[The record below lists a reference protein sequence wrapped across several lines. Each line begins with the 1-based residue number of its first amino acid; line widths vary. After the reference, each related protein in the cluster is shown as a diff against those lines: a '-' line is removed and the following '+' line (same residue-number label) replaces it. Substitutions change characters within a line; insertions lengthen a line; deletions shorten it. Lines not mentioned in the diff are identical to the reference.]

1 MTFPRFFIDRPIFA
15 IVLSVLMVLAGIVAF
30 FQLPLSEYPSVTPP
44 TVQVTASY
52 PGANPKVIGE
62 TVAAPLEQA
71 ITGVE
76 GMLYMSSQSAT
87 DGRMILTVTFAQGTN
102 ADMAQIQV
110 QNRVARAL
118 PRLPEEVQRQG
129 VVTQKTSPDI
139 LMVVHLV
146 SPDKRYDPLY
156 ISNYAY
162 LQVRD
167 ELSRIPGISDVLVWG
182 AGEYSMRLWLDPSL
196 IAARGLTAGDVIAAV
211 REQNVQ
217 VAAGSVGQA
226 PNSSAAFQVTVNTL
240 GRLTDEAQFGDIIIR
255 TGADGQVTRLR
266 DVARIEMGAD
276 AYALRSLLDGEP
288 AVALQVI
295 QSPGANALEVSQAV
309 RTTMQRLEAKFPEG
323 LSSRIAYDP
332 TVFVRASLE
341 SVATTLLEA
350 ILLVVIVVV
359 LFLRNWRASI
369 IPLMA
374 VPVSL
379 IGTFAVMHLMG
390 FSLNTL
396 SLFGLVLSI
405 GIVVDDAIVVV
416 ENVERHIENGEEPAQ
431 AARLAMDEVTGP
443 IIAITSV
450 LAAVFIPTA
459 FLSGLQG
466 EFYRQ
471 FALTI
476 AISTILSAINSLTLS
491 PALAGMLLR
500 PRGVGLVHDPRSLR
514 GRADRFFKAL
524 GRPFQRAP
532 DAYGNTVRKVVR
544 ISGVALLVYVG
555 LLALTFFG
563 FKAVPPGFVPIQ
575 DKYYLVAIAQL
586 PNSASLDR
594 TDAVATQMSKIALAE
609 PGVESVVAFPGLS
622 INGFVNVPNAAV
634 LFFMLDPFKDR
645 TTPDLNALA
654 IAGRLQAKFAS
665 IPDGF
670 LGVFPPPPVPGLGA
684 TGGFKMLVEDR
695 SGAGL
700 DALVQQTQILMTKAT
715 ESGQVAGLLTS
726 LDVNAPQL
734 DVAID
739 RTQAQSQGVRL
750 DDVFESLQV
759 YLGSLY
765 VNDFNRFGRTYKV
778 TAQADADHRMQAEAI
793 GRLQVRNAAGDMLP
807 LSSFVTVTP
816 SSGPDRVIHYNGYP
830 SADISGGAMAG
841 VSSGQAVAVMERLA
855 KEVLPEGMSFEWT
868 DLTYQQKLA
877 GDSALFIFPLCVL
890 LAYLILAAQYNSW
903 LLPLSVLLIVPMCL
917 LSAIL
922 GVWLTDGDN
931 NVFVQIGLIVLVG
944 LAAKN
949 AILIVEFARH
959 REAEGSSALDA
970 VIDACRLRLRP
981 ILMTSIAFIA
991 GVVPLVL
998 ATGAGAEM
1006 RQAMGIAVFAGMLGV
1021 TLFGL
1026 FLTPVFYVVM
1036 RGLAARFERPRSR
1049 AKLLMEESTS

>member
-1 MTFPRFFIDRPIFA
+1 MSFPRFFIDRPIFA
-15 IVLSVLMVLAGIVAF
+15 IVLSVLMMIGGIVAF
-30 FQLPLSEYPSVTPP
+30 FHLPLNEYPAVTPP

-52 PGANPKVIGE
+52 PGANPQVIAE
-62 TVAAPLEQA
+62 TVAAPLEQV

-76 GMLYMSSQSAT
+76 GMLYMTSQSAT
-87 DGRMILTVTFAQGTN
+87 DGRMILTATFAQGTN

-110 QNRVARAL
+110 QNRVSRAL
-118 PRLPEEVQRQG
+118 PRLPEEVQRLG

-139 LMVVHLV
+139 LMVVHLL
-146 SPDKRYDPLY
+146 SPDQRYDPLY

-167 ELSRIPGISDVLVWG
+167 ELSRLPGINDVLVWG
-182 AGEYSMRLWLDPSL
+182 AGEYSMRLWLDPDL

-226 PNSSAAFQVTVNTL
+226 PDSTAAFQVTVNTL
-240 GRLTDEAQFGDIIIR
+240 GRLTDEEQFGDIIIR
-255 TGADGQVTRLR
+255 TGDNGQVTRLR

-288 AVALQVI
+288 AVALQII
-295 QSPGANALEVSQAV
+295 QSPGANALDVAQSV
-309 RTTMQRLEAKFPEG
+309 RETMQRLQTNFPEG
-323 LSSRIAYDP
+323 LVSRIAYDP

-341 SVATTLLEA
+341 SVAITLMEA

-359 LFLRNWRASI
+359 VFLRNWRASL

-374 VPVSL
+374 VPVSI

-416 ENVERHIENGEEPAQ
+416 ENVERHIENGEEPMQ
-431 AARLAMDEVTGP
+431 AARRAMGEVTGP

-476 AISTILSAINSLTLS
+476 AISTILSAVNSLTLS
-491 PALAGMLLR
+491 PALAGLLLR
-500 PRGVGLVHDPRSLR
+500 PRHAALVHDPRSLR
-514 GRADRFFKAL
+514 GRATRLLEVL

-532 DAYGNTVRKVVR
+532 QAYGNTVRKVVGR
-544 ISGVALLVYVG
+544 RGVALLAYGG
-555 LLALTFFG
+555 LLALTWFG
-563 FKAVPPGFVPIQ
+563 FNAVPAGFVPMQ
-575 DKYYLVAIAQL
+575 DKYYLVGIAQL
-586 PNSASLDR
+586 PNAASLER
-594 TDAVATQMSKIALAE
+594 TDAVVRQMSKIALDE

-622 INGFVNVPNAAV
+622 VNGFVNVPNAAV
-634 LFFMLDPFKDR
+634 MFVMLDPFKER
-645 TTPDLNALA
+645 TSPDMAAVA

-670 LGVFPPPPVPGLGA
+670 LGVFPPPPVPGLGV
-684 TGGFKMLVEDR
+684 TGGFKLQVEDR
-695 SGAGL
+695 GGVGL
-700 DALVQQTQILMTKAT
+700 EALVQQTQVLMTKAT
-715 ESGQVAGLLTS
+715 ESGQVAGLMTS

-734 DVAID
+734 NVDID
-739 RTQAQSQGVRL
+739 RTQVKSQGVRL
-750 DDVFESLQV
+750 ADVFESLQV

-793 GRLQVRNAAGDMLP
+793 GRLQVRNAVGDMLP
-807 LSSFVTVTP
+807 LSAFVTVTP

-830 SADISGGAMAG
+830 SADISGGAMPG
-841 VSSGQAVAVMERLA
+841 VSSGQAVALMERLA
-855 KEVLPEGMSFEWT
+855 QEVLPEGVTYEWT

-877 GDSALFIFPLCVL
+877 GSSALFIFPLCVL

-903 LLPLSVLLIVPMCL
+903 LLPLAVLLIVPMCL

-922 GVWLTDGDN
+922 GVWLVEGDN
-931 NVFVQIGLIVLVG
+931 NVFVQIGLVVLVG

-949 AILIVEFARH
+949 AILIVEFARSL
-959 REAEGSSALDA
+959 EAEGASPLEA
-970 VIDACRLRLRP
+970 VIHACQLRLRP
-981 ILMTSIAFIA
+981 ILMTSLAFIA
-991 GVVPLVL
+991 GVVPLVF
-998 ATGAGAEM
+998 ASGAGAEM
-1006 RQAMGIAVFAGMLGV
+1006 RHAMGVAVFAGMLGV

-1036 RGLAARFERPRSR
+1036 RSLALRVQRQGASP
-1049 AKLLMEESTS
+1049 KVQLKESAS

>member
-15 IVLSVLMVLAGIVAF
+15 IVLSVLTVIAGGVAF
-30 FQLPLSEYPSVTPP
+30 FQLPLSEYPAVTPP
-44 TVQVTASY
+44 TVQVMASY
-52 PGANPKVIGE
+52 PGANPKVIAE

-87 DGRMILTVTFAQGTN
+87 DGRMILTVTFAQGTD

-110 QNRVARAL
+110 QNRVSRAL
-118 PRLPEEVQRQG
+118 PRLPDEVQRQG

-139 LMVVHLV
+139 LMVVHLL

-167 ELSRIPGISDVLVWG
+167 ELSRIAGVSDVLVWG
-182 AGEYSMRLWLDPSL
+182 AGEYSMRLWLDPNL

-240 GRLTDEAQFGDIIIR
+240 GRLTDEAQFGDIILR
-255 TGADGQVTRLR
+255 TGGDGQVTRLR

-288 AVALQVI
+288 AVALQII
-295 QSPGANALEVSQAV
+295 QSPGANALDVAQAV
-309 RTTMQRLEAKFPEG
+309 RTTMQRLEGSFPAG

-359 LFLRNWRASI
+359 LFLRNWRASL

-416 ENVERHIENGEEPAQ
+416 ENVERHIENGEAPAQ
-431 AARLAMDEVTGP
+431 AARRAMDEVTGP

-459 FLSGLQG
+459 FLTGLQG

-476 AISTILSAINSLTLS
+476 AISTILSAVNSLTLS
-491 PALAGMLLR
+491 PALAALLLR
-500 PRGVGLVHDPRSLR
+500 PRTHGVVHEPRSLR
-514 GRADRFFKAL
+514 GRAGRFFEAL

-532 DAYGNTVRKVVR
+532 HAYGNTVRKVVR
-544 ISGVALLVYVG
+544 VSGVALLLYGG
-555 LLALTFFG
+555 LLALAYFG
-563 FKAVPPGFVPIQ
+563 FKAVPPGFVPMQ

-594 TDAVATQMSKIALAE
+594 TDAVAKQMSKIALAE
-609 PGVESVVAFPGLS
+609 PGVESIVAFPGLS

-634 LFFMLDPFKDR
+634 MFVMLDPFKDR
-645 TTPDLNALA
+645 TTPDLTATA

-665 IPDGF
+665 IPDGY

-684 TGGFKMLVEDR
+684 TGGFKMQVEDR

-700 DALVQQTQILMTKAT
+700 DALVRQTQVLMTKAS
-715 ESGQVAGLLTS
+715 ESGQVVGLMTS

-739 RTQAQSQGVRL
+739 RTQAKAQGVRL
-750 DDVFESLQV
+750 ADVFESLQV

-816 SSGPDRVIHYNGYP
+816 SSGPDRVIRYNGYP

-903 LLPLSVLLIVPMCL
+903 LLPLAVLMIVPMCL
-917 LSAIL
+917 LSAII
-922 GVWLTDGDN
+922 GVWLVGGDN

-949 AILIVEFARH
+949 AILIVEFARSL
-959 REAEGSSALDA
+959 EAEGLSALDA
-970 VIDACRLRLRP
+970 VVEACQLRLRP
-981 ILMTSIAFIA
+981 ILMTSLAFIA

-998 ATGAGAEM
+998 ASGAGAEM
-1006 RQAMGIAVFAGMLGV
+1006 RHAMGTAVFTGMLGV

-1036 RGLAARFERPRSR
+1036 RGLAARFERPGSSTR
-1049 AKLLMEESTS
+1049 ARMEGSTS

>member
-1 MTFPRFFIDRPIFA
+1 MSFPRFFIDRPIFA
-15 IVLSVLMVLAGIVAF
+15 IVLSVLMMIGGIVAF
-30 FQLPLSEYPSVTPP
+30 FHLPLSEYPAVTPP

-52 PGANPKVIGE
+52 PGANPQVIAE
-62 TVAAPLEQA
+62 TVAAPLEQV

-76 GMLYMSSQSAT
+76 GMLYMTSQSAT
-87 DGRMILTVTFAQGTN
+87 DGRMILTATFAQGTN

-110 QNRVARAL
+110 QNRVSRAL
-118 PRLPEEVQRQG
+118 PRLPEEVQRLG

-139 LMVVHLV
+139 LMVVHLL
-146 SPDKRYDPLY
+146 SPDQRYDPLY

-167 ELSRIPGISDVLVWG
+167 ELSRLPGINDVLVWG
-182 AGEYSMRLWLDPSL
+182 AGEYSMRLWLDPDL

-226 PNSSAAFQVTVNTL
+226 PDSTAAFQVTVNTL
-240 GRLTDEAQFGDIIIR
+240 GRLTDEEQFGDIIIR
-255 TGADGQVTRLR
+255 TGDNGQVTRLR

-288 AVALQVI
+288 AVALQII
-295 QSPGANALEVSQAV
+295 QSPGANALDVAQSV
-309 RTTMQRLEAKFPEG
+309 RETMQRLQTNFPEG
-323 LSSRIAYDP
+323 LVSRIAYDP

-341 SVATTLLEA
+341 SVAITLMEA

-359 LFLRNWRASI
+359 VFLRNWRASL

-374 VPVSL
+374 VPVSI

-416 ENVERHIENGEEPAQ
+416 ENVERHIENGEEPMQ
-431 AARLAMDEVTGP
+431 AARRAMGEVTGP

-476 AISTILSAINSLTLS
+476 AISTILSAVNSLTLS
-491 PALAGMLLR
+491 PALAGLLLR
-500 PRGVGLVHDPRSLR
+500 PRHAALVHDPRSLR
-514 GRADRFFKAL
+514 GRATRLLEVL

-532 DAYGNTVRKVVR
+532 QAYGNTVRKVVGR
-544 ISGVALLVYVG
+544 RGVALLAYGG
-555 LLALTFFG
+555 LLALTWFG
-563 FKAVPPGFVPIQ
+563 FNAVPAGFVPMQ
-575 DKYYLVAIAQL
+575 DKYYLVGIAQL
-586 PNSASLDR
+586 PNAASLER
-594 TDAVATQMSKIALAE
+594 TDAVVRQMSKIALDE

-622 INGFVNVPNAAV
+622 VNGFVNVPNAAV
-634 LFFMLDPFKDR
+634 MFVMLDPFKER
-645 TTPDLNALA
+645 TSPDMAAVA

-670 LGVFPPPPVPGLGA
+670 LGVFPPPPVPGLGV
-684 TGGFKMLVEDR
+684 TGGFKLQVEDR
-695 SGAGL
+695 GGVGL
-700 DALVQQTQILMTKAT
+700 EALVQQTQVLMTKAT
-715 ESGQVAGLLTS
+715 ESGQVAGLMTS

-734 DVAID
+734 NVDID
-739 RTQAQSQGVRL
+739 RTQVKSQGVRL
-750 DDVFESLQV
+750 ADVFESLQV

-793 GRLQVRNAAGDMLP
+793 GRLQVRNAVGDMLP
-807 LSSFVTVTP
+807 LSAFVTVTP

-830 SADISGGAMAG
+830 SADISGGAMPG
-841 VSSGQAVAVMERLA
+841 VSSGQAVALMERLA
-855 KEVLPEGMSFEWT
+855 QEVLPEGVTYEWT

-877 GDSALFIFPLCVL
+877 GSSALFIFPLCVL

-903 LLPLSVLLIVPMCL
+903 LLPLAVLLIVPMCL

-922 GVWLTDGDN
+922 GVWLVEGDN
-931 NVFVQIGLIVLVG
+931 NVFVQIGLVVLVG

-949 AILIVEFARH
+949 AILIVEFARSL
-959 REAEGSSALDA
+959 EAEGASPLEA
-970 VIDACRLRLRP
+970 VIHACQLRLRP
-981 ILMTSIAFIA
+981 ILMTSLAFIA
-991 GVVPLVL
+991 GVVPLVF
-998 ATGAGAEM
+998 ASGAGAEM
-1006 RQAMGIAVFAGMLGV
+1006 RHAMGVAVFTGMLGV

-1036 RGLAARFERPRSR
+1036 RSLALRVQRQGASP
-1049 AKLLMEESTS
+1049 KVQLKESAS

>member
-1 MTFPRFFIDRPIFA
+1 MTFPRFFIKRPIFA
-15 IVLSVLMVLAGIVAF
+15 IVLSILTLIAGTVAL
-30 FQLPLSEYPSVTPP
+30 FQLPLSEYPAVTPP

-52 PGANPKVIGE
+52 PGANPKVIAE

-76 GMLYMSSQSAT
+76 GMLYMSSQAAT
-87 DGRMILTVTFAQGTN
+87 DGRMTLTVTFAQGTN

-118 PRLPEEVQRQG
+118 PRLPAEVQHQG

-139 LMVVHLV
+139 LMVVHLL
-146 SPDKRYDPLY
+146 SPDQCYDPLY

-167 ELSRIPGISDVLVWG
+167 ELSRIPGVSDVQVWG
-182 AGEYSMRLWLDPSL
+182 AGEYSMRLWLDPDL

-226 PNSSAAFQVTVNTL
+226 PDSNAAFQVTVNTL
-240 GRLTDEAQFGDIIIR
+240 GRLADEKQFGDIIIR
-255 TGADGQVTRLR
+255 TGSDGRVTRLR

-288 AVALQVI
+288 AVALQII
-295 QSPGANALEVSQAV
+295 QSPGANALDVAQAV
-309 RTTMQRLEAKFPEG
+309 RATVKRLEGNFPAG

-341 SVATTLLEA
+341 SVVTTLREA

-359 LFLRNWRASI
+359 VFLRSWRASL
-369 IPLMA
+369 IPLLA

-379 IGTFAVMHLMG
+379 VGTFAIMYLMG

-416 ENVERHIENGEEPAQ
+416 ENVERHIENGKTPQQ

-443 IIAITSV
+443 IVAITSV
-450 LAAVFIPTA
+450 LAAVFVPTA
-459 FLSGLQG
+459 FLNGLQG

-476 AISTILSAINSLTLS
+476 AISTLLSALNSLTLS

-500 PRGVGLVHDPRSLR
+500 PHPAKPRAP
-514 GRADRFFKAL
+514 GRIGRVLQAAV
-524 GRPFQRAP
+524 RPFQRAP
-532 DAYGNTVRKVVR
+532 DAYANAVRKTVRVR
-544 ISGVALLVYVG
+544 GMALAIYGGLLV
-555 LLALTFFG
+555 LTFFS
-563 FKAVPPGFVPIQ
+563 FQAVPPGFVPMQ
-575 DKYYLVAIAQL
+575 DKYYLVGIAQL

-594 TDAVATQMSKIALAE
+594 TDAVVKQMSKIALAE

-634 LFFMLDPFKDR
+634 MFVMLDPFKDR
-645 TTPDLNALA
+645 ATPDLAASA
-654 IAGRLQAKFAS
+654 IAGRLQAKFAD

-684 TGGFKMLVEDR
+684 TGGFKMQVEDR

-700 DALVQQTQILMTKAT
+700 ESLVEHTRILMMKAT
-715 ESGQVAGLLTS
+715 ESGQVAGLMTS
-726 LDVNAPQL
+726 LDINAPQL
-734 DVAID
+734 DVVID
-739 RTQAQSQGVRL
+739 RTQAQSQGVSL
-750 DDVFESLQV
+750 ADVFESLQI

-765 VNDFNRFGRTYKV
+765 INDFNRFGRTYKV
-778 TAQADADHRMQAEAI
+778 TAQADAAHRMQAEAI

-816 SSGPDRVIHYNGYP
+816 GSGPDRIIRYNGYP
-830 SADISGGAMAG
+830 SADISGGAAMG
-841 VSSGQAVAVMERLA
+841 VSSGQAAALMERLA
-855 KEVLPEGMSFEWT
+855 KETLPEGMTVEWT

-877 GDSALFIFPLCVL
+877 GDAALFIFPLCVL
-890 LAYLILAAQYNSW
+890 LAYLILATQYNSW
-903 LLPLSVLLIVPMCL
+903 LLPLAVLLIVPMCL
-917 LSAIL
+917 LSAMI
-922 GVWLTDGDN
+922 GVWLLGGDN

-949 AILIVEFARH
+949 AILIVEFARSL
-959 REAEGSSALDA
+959 EDEGANALEA
-970 VIDACRLRLRP
+970 VIKACRLRLRP
-981 ILMTSIAFIA
+981 IVMTSIAFIA
-991 GVVPLVL
+991 GVIPLIF
-998 ATGAGAEM
+998 ASDAGAEM
-1006 RQAMGIAVFAGMLGV
+1006 RHAMGVAVFAGMLGV

-1026 FLTPVFYVVM
+1026 FLTPVFYVVI
-1036 RGLAARFERPRSR
+1036 RGLATRFEQYR
-1049 AKLLMEESTS
+1049 AKAKASRKERV

>member
-15 IVLSVLMVLAGIVAF
+15 IVLSILMMIAGIVAF
-30 FQLPLSEYPSVTPP
+30 FQLPLSEYPAVTPP

-52 PGANPKVIGE
+52 PGANPRVIAE

-87 DGRMILTVTFAQGTN
+87 DGRMVLTITFAQGTN
-102 ADMAQIQV
+102 PDIAQIQV
-110 QNRVARAL
+110 QNRVSRIL
-118 PRLPEEVQRQG
+118 PRLPEEVQHQG
-129 VVTQKTSPDI
+129 VVTQKTSPDM
-139 LMVVHLV
+139 LMVVHLL

-167 ELSRIPGISDVLVWG
+167 ELSRLPGISDVLVWG
-182 AGEYSMRLWLDPSL
+182 AGEYSMRLWLDPDL
-196 IAARGLTAGDVIAAV
+196 IAARGLTAGEVIDAV

-240 GRLTDEAQFGDIIIR
+240 GRLTDEQQFGDIIIR
-255 TGADGQVTRLR
+255 TGDDGQVTRLR

-276 AYALRSLLDGEP
+276 AYALRSLLDGEA
-288 AVALQVI
+288 AVALQII
-295 QSPGANALEVSQAV
+295 QSPGANALDVAQAV
-309 RTTMQRLEAKFPEG
+309 RETMQRLEGDFPVG

-332 TVFVRASLE
+332 TVFVQASLE
-341 SVATTLLEA
+341 SVAITLLEA
-350 ILLVVIVVV
+350 IILVVIVVV
-359 LFLRNWRASI
+359 LFLHNWRASL

-379 IGTFAVMHLMG
+379 VGTFAVMHLMG

-416 ENVERHIENGEEPAQ
+416 ENVERHIENGEEPTQ

-476 AISTILSAINSLTLS
+476 AISTILSAVNSLTLS
-491 PALAGMLLR
+491 PALAGLLLQ
-500 PRGVGLVHDPRSLR
+500 PRKQGSIHDPRSLR
-514 GRADRFFKAL
+514 GRVERLFSTL

-532 DAYGNTVRKVVR
+532 QAYGNTVRKVVR
-544 ISGVALLVYVG
+544 LSGLVLVVYVG
-555 LLALTFFG
+555 LLALTSFG
-563 FKAVPPGFVPIQ
+563 FNAVPPGFVPMQ
-575 DKYYLVAIAQL
+575 DKYYLVGIAQL
-586 PNSASLDR
+586 PNSSSLDR
-594 TDAVATQMSKIALAE
+594 TEAVAKQMSQIALEE

-634 LFFMLDPFKDR
+634 MFIMLDPFKDR
-645 TTPDLNALA
+645 VSPDLAATA
-654 IAGRLQAKFAS
+654 IAGRLQGKFAG

-684 TGGFKMLVEDR
+684 TGGFKMQVEDR
-695 SGAGL
+695 GGAGL
-700 DALVQQTQILMTKAT
+700 DALVQQTQMLMMKAT
-715 ESGQVAGLLTS
+715 ESGQLAGLMTS

-734 DVAID
+734 DVVID
-739 RTQAQSQGVRL
+739 RTQVKSQGVL
-750 DDVFESLQV
+750 LSDVFEALQV

-778 TAQADADHRMQAEAI
+778 TAQADTDHRMQAEAI

-830 SADISGGAMAG
+830 SADISGGAMPG
-841 VSSGQAVAVMERLA
+841 VSSGQAVSLMERLA
-855 KEVLPEGMSFEWT
+855 KEVLPEGMTFEWT

-903 LLPLSVLLIVPMCL
+903 LLPLAVLLIVPMCL
-917 LSAIL
+917 LSAII
-922 GVWLTDGDN
+922 GVWLMDGDN

-949 AILIVEFARH
+949 AILIVEFARTL
-959 REAEGSSALDA
+959 EAQGSSALEA
-970 VIDACRLRLRP
+970 VVEACRLRLRP
-981 ILMTSIAFIA
+981 ILMTSLAFVA
-991 GVVPLVL
+991 GVVPLVF
-998 ATGAGAEM
+998 ASGAGAEM
-1006 RQAMGIAVFAGMLGV
+1006 RQAMGVAVFAGMLGV

-1026 FLTPVFYVVM
+1026 FLTPVFYVVI
-1036 RGLAARFERPRSR
+1036 RGLAARFERRSPTAKPR
-1049 AKLLMEESTS
+1049 MEESAS

>member
-1 MTFPRFFIDRPIFA
+1 MTFPCFFIDRPIFA
-15 IVLSVLMVLAGIVAF
+15 IVLSVLMMIAGIVAF
-30 FQLPLSEYPSVTPP
+30 FQLPLSEYPAVTPP

-52 PGANPKVIGE
+52 PGANPKVIAE

-87 DGRMILTVTFAQGTN
+87 DGRMVLTVTFAQGTN

-110 QNRVARAL
+110 QNRVSRAL

-139 LMVVHLV
+139 LMVVHLL

-167 ELSRIPGISDVLVWG
+167 ELSRIPGVSDVLVWG

-240 GRLTDEAQFGDIIIR
+240 GRLTDEKQFGEIIIR
-255 TGADGQVTRLR
+255 TGGDGQVTRLR

-276 AYALRSLLDGEP
+276 AYALRSLLDGES
-288 AVALQVI
+288 AVALQIV
-295 QSPGANALEVSQAV
+295 QSPGANALDVAQSV
-309 RTTMQRLEAKFPEG
+309 RTTMQRLEGSFPAG

-359 LFLRNWRASI
+359 LFLRNWRASL

-431 AARLAMDEVTGP
+431 AARRAMDEVTGP

-476 AISTILSAINSLTLS
+476 AISTILSAVNSLTLS

-500 PRGVGLVHDPRSLR
+500 PSRVGFVRDQRSLR
-514 GRADRFFKAL
+514 GRADRLFQVL
-524 GRPFQRAP
+524 SRPFQRAP
-532 DAYGNTVRKVVR
+532 DAYGNTVRKLVR
-544 ISGVALLVYVG
+544 VSGVALIVYGG

-563 FKAVPPGFVPIQ
+563 FKAVPPGFVPMQ
-575 DKYYLVAIAQL
+575 DKYYLVGIAKL

-594 TDAVATQMSKIALAE
+594 TDAVSKQMSKIALAE

-634 LFFMLDPFKDR
+634 MFVMLDPFKDR
-645 TTPDLNALA
+645 TTPHLSATA

-670 LGVFPPPPVPGLGA
+670 LGVFPPPPVPGLGV

-695 SGAGL
+695 GGAGL

-715 ESGQVAGLLTS
+715 ESGQVAGLMTS
-726 LDVNAPQL
+726 FDVNAPQL
-734 DVAID
+734 EVAID
-739 RTQAQSQGVRL
+739 RTQVKAQGVRL
-750 DDVFESLQV
+750 ADVFESLQV

-830 SADISGGAMAG
+830 SADISGGAMGG

-903 LLPLSVLLIVPMCL
+903 LLPLAVLMIVPMCL
-917 LSAIL
+917 LSAIM
-922 GVWLTDGDN
+922 GVWLVGGDN

-949 AILIVEFARH
+949 AILIVEFARN
-959 REAEGSSALDA
+959 REAEGSSAQDA
-970 VIDACRLRLRP
+970 VIEACRLRLRP
-981 ILMTSIAFIA
+981 ILMTSLAFIA

-1036 RGLAARFERPRSR
+1036 RGLSARFERQRTSAKPR
-1049 AKLLMEESTS
+1049 MEESTS

>member
-1 MTFPRFFIDRPIFA
+1 MNFPRFFIDRPIFA
-15 IVLSVLMVLAGIVAF
+15 IVLSVLMMIAGIVAF
-30 FQLPLSEYPSVTPP
+30 FHLPLSEYPAVTPP

-52 PGANPKVIGE
+52 PGANPQVIAE
-62 TVAAPLEQA
+62 TVAAPLEQV

-76 GMLYMSSQSAT
+76 GMLYMTSQSAT
-87 DGRMILTVTFAQGTN
+87 DGRMILTATFAQGTN

-110 QNRVARAL
+110 QNRVSRAL
-118 PRLPEEVQRQG
+118 PRLPEEVQRLG

-139 LMVVHLV
+139 LMVVHLL
-146 SPDKRYDPLY
+146 SPDQRYDPLY

-167 ELSRIPGISDVLVWG
+167 ELSRIPGINDVLVWG
-182 AGEYSMRLWLDPSL
+182 AGEYSMRLWLDPDL
-196 IAARGLTAGDVIAAV
+196 IAARGLTAGDVITAV

-226 PNSSAAFQVTVNTL
+226 PDSTAAFQVTVNTL
-240 GRLTDEAQFGDIIIR
+240 GRLTDEEQFGDIIIR
-255 TGADGQVTRLR
+255 TGDNGQVTRLR
-266 DVARIEMGAD
+266 DVARVEMGAD

-288 AVALQVI
+288 AVALQII
-295 QSPGANALEVSQAV
+295 QSPGANALDVAQAV
-309 RTTMQRLEAKFPEG
+309 RDTMQRLEANFPEG
-323 LSSRIAYDP
+323 MVSRIAYDP

-341 SVATTLLEA
+341 SVAITLMEA
-350 ILLVVIVVV
+350 ILLVVLVVV
-359 LFLRNWRASI
+359 VFLRNWRASL

-374 VPVSL
+374 VPVSI

-431 AARLAMDEVTGP
+431 AARRAMGEVTGP

-476 AISTILSAINSLTLS
+476 AISTILSAVNSLTLS
-491 PALAGMLLR
+491 PALAGLLLR
-500 PRGVGLVHDPRSLR
+500 PRDAAVVHDPRSLR
-514 GRADRFFKAL
+514 GRAAHL
-524 GRPFQRAP
+524 VQVLSRPFQRAP
-532 DAYGNTVRKVVR
+532 QAYGNTVRKVAGR
-544 ISGVALLVYVG
+544 RGAALLVYGG
-555 LLALTFFG
+555 LLALTWFG
-563 FKAVPPGFVPIQ
+563 FNAVPAGFVPMQ
-575 DKYYLVAIAQL
+575 DKYYLVGIAQL

-594 TDAVATQMSKIALAE
+594 TDAVVRQMSKIALDE

-622 INGFVNVPNAAV
+622 VNGFVNVPNAAV
-634 LFFMLDPFKDR
+634 MFVMLDPFKER
-645 TTPDLNALA
+645 TSPDMAAVA

-670 LGVFPPPPVPGLGA
+670 LGVFPPPPVPGLGV
-684 TGGFKMLVEDR
+684 TGGFKLQVEDR
-695 SGAGL
+695 GGVGL
-700 DALVQQTQILMTKAT
+700 QALVQQTQVLMTKAT
-715 ESGQVAGLLTS
+715 ESGQVAGLMTS

-734 DVAID
+734 NVDID
-739 RTQAQSQGVRL
+739 RTQVKSQGVRL
-750 DDVFESLQV
+750 ADVFESLQV

-830 SADISGGAMAG
+830 AADIAGGAMTG

-855 KEVLPEGMSFEWT
+855 KEVLPEGMAFEWT
-868 DLTYQQKLA
+868 DLTFQQKLA

-922 GVWLTDGDN
+922 GVWLVGGDN

-949 AILIVEFARH
+949 AILIVEFARS
-959 REAEGSSALDA
+959 REAEGASAVDA
-970 VIDACRLRLRP
+970 VVEACRLRLRP
-981 ILMTSIAFIA
+981 IVMTSLAFIA

-1006 RQAMGIAVFAGMLGV
+1006 RHAMGIAVFAGMLGV

-1036 RGLAARFERPRSR
+1036 RGLSARFERRGASPRPR
-1049 AKLLMEESTS
+1049 LEESKS

>member
-1 MTFPRFFIDRPIFA
+1 MSFPRFFIDRPIFA
-15 IVLSVLMVLAGIVAF
+15 IVLSVLMMIGGIVAF
-30 FQLPLSEYPSVTPP
+30 FHLPLSEYPAVTPP

-52 PGANPKVIGE
+52 PGANPQVIAE
-62 TVAAPLEQA
+62 TVAAPLEQV

-76 GMLYMSSQSAT
+76 GMLYMTSQSAT
-87 DGRMILTVTFAQGTN
+87 DGRMILTATFAQGTN

-110 QNRVARAL
+110 QNRVSRAL
-118 PRLPEEVQRQG
+118 PRLPEEVQRLG

-139 LMVVHLV
+139 LMVVHLL
-146 SPDKRYDPLY
+146 SPDQRYDPLY

-167 ELSRIPGISDVLVWG
+167 ELSRLPGINDVLVWG
-182 AGEYSMRLWLDPSL
+182 AGEYSMRLWLDPDL

-226 PNSSAAFQVTVNTL
+226 PDSTAAFQVTVNTL
-240 GRLTDEAQFGDIIIR
+240 GRLTDEEQFGDIIIR
-255 TGADGQVTRLR
+255 TGDNGQVTRLR

-288 AVALQVI
+288 AVALQII
-295 QSPGANALEVSQAV
+295 QSPGANALDVAQSV
-309 RTTMQRLEAKFPEG
+309 RETMQRLQTNFPEG
-323 LSSRIAYDP
+323 LVSRIAYDP

-341 SVATTLLEA
+341 SVAITLMEA

-359 LFLRNWRASI
+359 VFLRNWRASL

-374 VPVSL
+374 VPVSI

-416 ENVERHIENGEEPAQ
+416 ENVERHIENGEEPMQ
-431 AARLAMDEVTGP
+431 AARRAMGEVTGP

-459 FLSGLQG
+459 FLSGLQR

-476 AISTILSAINSLTLS
+476 AISTILSAVNSLTLS
-491 PALAGMLLR
+491 PALAGLLLR
-500 PRGVGLVHDPRSLR
+500 PRHAALVHDPRSLR
-514 GRADRFFKAL
+514 GRATRLLEVL

-532 DAYGNTVRKVVR
+532 QAYGNTVRKVVGR
-544 ISGVALLVYVG
+544 RGVALLAYGG
-555 LLALTFFG
+555 LLALTWFG
-563 FKAVPPGFVPIQ
+563 FNAVPAGFVPMQ
-575 DKYYLVAIAQL
+575 DKYYLVGIAQL
-586 PNSASLDR
+586 PNAASLER
-594 TDAVATQMSKIALAE
+594 TDAVVRQMSKIALDE

-622 INGFVNVPNAAV
+622 VNGFVNVPNAAV
-634 LFFMLDPFKDR
+634 MFVMLDPFKER
-645 TTPDLNALA
+645 TSPDMTAVA

-670 LGVFPPPPVPGLGA
+670 LGVFPPPPVPGLGV
-684 TGGFKMLVEDR
+684 TGGFKLQVEDR
-695 SGAGL
+695 GGVGL
-700 DALVQQTQILMTKAT
+700 EALVQQTQVLMTKAT
-715 ESGQVAGLLTS
+715 ESGQVAGLMTS

-734 DVAID
+734 NVDID
-739 RTQAQSQGVRL
+739 RTQVKSQGVRL
-750 DDVFESLQV
+750 ADVFESLQV

-807 LSSFVTVTP
+807 LSAFVTVTP

-830 SADISGGAMAG
+830 SADISGGAMPG
-841 VSSGQAVAVMERLA
+841 VSSGQAVALMERLA
-855 KEVLPEGMSFEWT
+855 QEVLPEGVTYEWT

-877 GDSALFIFPLCVL
+877 GSSALFIFPLCVL

-903 LLPLSVLLIVPMCL
+903 LLPLAVLLIVPMCL

-922 GVWLTDGDN
+922 GVWLVEGDN
-931 NVFVQIGLIVLVG
+931 NVFVQIGLVVLVG

-949 AILIVEFARH
+949 AILIVEFARSL
-959 REAEGSSALDA
+959 EAEGASPLEA
-970 VIDACRLRLRP
+970 VIHACQLRLRP
-981 ILMTSIAFIA
+981 ILMTSLAFIA
-991 GVVPLVL
+991 GVVPLVF
-998 ATGAGAEM
+998 ASGAGAEM
-1006 RQAMGIAVFAGMLGV
+1006 RHAMGVAVFAGMLGV

-1036 RGLAARFERPRSR
+1036 RSLALRVQRQGASPTVQL
-1049 AKLLMEESTS
+1049 KESAS

>member
-1 MTFPRFFIDRPIFA
+1 VNFPRFFIDRPIFA
-15 IVLSVLMVLAGIVAF
+15 IVLSVLMVIAGIVAF
-30 FQLPLSEYPSVTPP
+30 FQLPLSEYPAVTPP

-52 PGANPKVIGE
+52 PGANPKVIAE

-76 GMLYMSSQSAT
+76 GMMYMSSQSAT
-87 DGRMILTVTFAQGTN
+87 DGRMILTVTFADGTN
-102 ADMAQIQV
+102 PDMAQVQV
-110 QNRVARAL
+110 QNRVSRAL
-118 PRLPEEVQRQG
+118 PRLPAEVQRQG

-139 LMVVHLV
+139 LMVVHLL

-226 PNSSAAFQVTVNTL
+226 PDSTAAFQVTVNTL
-240 GRLTDEAQFGDIIIR
+240 GRLTDEDQFGDIIIR
-255 TGADGQVTRLR
+255 TGDDGQVTRLR

-288 AVALQVI
+288 AVALQII
-295 QSPGANALEVSQAV
+295 QSPGANALDVSAAV
-309 RTTMQRLEAKFPEG
+309 RETMGRLEKNFPEG
-323 LSSRIAYDP
+323 LASRIAYDP
-332 TVFVRASLE
+332 TVFVKASLE

-350 ILLVVIVVV
+350 IILVVIVVV
-359 LFLRNWRASI
+359 LFLRNWRASL
-369 IPLMA
+369 IPLLA

-416 ENVERHIENGEEPAQ
+416 ENVERHIEDGEEPLE
-431 AARLAMDEVTGP
+431 AARRAMREVTGP

-459 FLSGLQG
+459 FLTGLQG

-476 AISTILSAINSLTLS
+476 AISTILSAVNSLTLS

-500 PRGVGLVHDPRSLR
+500 PRTIAPPRDPRSLR
-514 GRADRFFKAL
+514 GRAGRVFQRL
-524 GRPFQRAP
+524 SRPFERAP
-532 DAYGNTVRKVVR
+532 DAYGNGVRKLVR
-544 ISGVALLVYVG
+544 VSGVALFIYGG
-555 LLALTFFG
+555 LLALTLFG
-563 FKAVPPGFVPIQ
+563 FKVVPPGFVPMQ
-575 DKYYLVAIAQL
+575 DKYYLVGIAQL

-594 TDAVATQMSKIALAE
+594 TDDVVKQMSKLALAE

-634 LFFMLDPFKDR
+634 MFVMLDPFKDR
-645 TTPDLNALA
+645 TSPDLAATA

-665 IPDGF
+665 IQDGF

-684 TGGFKMLVEDR
+684 TGGFKMQIEDR
-695 SGAGL
+695 GGVGL
-700 DALVQQTQILMTKAT
+700 DALVQQTQILMMKAT
-715 ESGQVAGLLTS
+715 ESGQVAGLMTS

-734 DVAID
+734 DVVID
-739 RTQAQSQGVRL
+739 RTKAKSQGVPL
-750 DDVFESLQV
+750 ADVFESLQV

-765 VNDFNRFGRTYKV
+765 INDFNRFGRTYKV
-778 TAQADADHRMQAEAI
+778 TAQGDAEHRMQAEAI
-793 GRLQVRNAAGDMLP
+793 GQLQVRNAAGQMLP

-830 SADISGGAMAG
+830 SADISGGAPPG
-841 VSSGQAVAVMERLA
+841 VSSGQVVAVMERLA
-855 KEVLPEGMSFEWT
+855 KEVLPEGVSFEWT
-868 DLTYQQKLA
+868 ELTYQQKLA
-877 GDSALFIFPLCVL
+877 GDAALYIFPLCVL

-917 LSAIL
+917 LSAIG
-922 GVWLTDGDN
+922 GVWLMGGDN

-949 AILIVEFARH
+949 AILIVEFARTL
-959 REAEGSSALDA
+959 EEDGWSTVDA
-970 VIDACRLRLRP
+970 VVEACRLRLRP
-981 ILMTSIAFIA
+981 IVMTSLAFIA

-1006 RQAMGIAVFAGMLGV
+1006 RQAMGVAVFAGMLGV
-1021 TLFGL
+1021 TVFGL
-1026 FLTPVFYVVM
+1026 FLTPVFYVVI
-1036 RGLAARFERPRSR
+1036 RRISSRFERRKGGASHPAQER
-1049 AKLLMEESTS
+1049 AS